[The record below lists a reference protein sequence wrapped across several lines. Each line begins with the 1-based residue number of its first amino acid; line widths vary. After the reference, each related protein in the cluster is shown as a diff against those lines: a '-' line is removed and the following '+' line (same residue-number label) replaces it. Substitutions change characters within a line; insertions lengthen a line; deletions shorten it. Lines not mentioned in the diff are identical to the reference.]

1 MTESCETKIIIETDE
16 YILVSDK
23 SKILYAFF
31 CRNRKKLKLTCINE
45 TFELSGDE
53 RLFFAKLLDNGFI
66 RISGCCCINPS
77 LIKEYKI
84 IGKQIRMIDNSLLT
98 IDSRFKNQIEN
109 YLNSFENKLT
119 TP

>member
-1 MTESCETKIIIETDE
+1 MTESYDTKIILETDE

-31 CRNRKKLKLTCINE
+31 CRNRKKLKLTCVDEN
-45 TFELSGDE
+45 FELEGDE
-53 RLFFAKLLDNGFI
+53 KFFFSKLIENGFI

-84 IGKQIRMIDNSLLT
+84 SAKQITMTDNSALN
-98 IDSRFKNQIEN
+98 IESRFKNQIEN

-119 TP
+119 NP

>member
-1 MTESCETKIIIETDE
+1 MRFSVVTE
-16 YILVSDK
+16 
-23 SKILYAFF
+23 
-31 CRNRKKLKLTCINE
+31 KKLKLTFINE

-84 IGKQIRMIDNSLLT
+84 SAKQITLTDNSALN
-98 IDSRFKNQIEN
+98 IESRFKNQIEN

-119 TP
+119 NP

>member
-1 MTESCETKIIIETDE
+1 MTENCETKIIIETDE

-31 CRNRKKLKLTCINE
+31 CRNRKRLKLTCIDE
-45 TFELSGDE
+45 TFELNGDE
-53 RLFFAKLLDNGFI
+53 RLFFAKLLDNEFI
-66 RISGCCCINPS
+66 PISGCCCINPS

-84 IGKQIRMIDNSLLT
+84 SAKQITMTDNSALN
-98 IDSRFKNQIEN
+98 IESRFKNQIEN
-109 YLNSFENKLT
+109 YFNSFENKLT